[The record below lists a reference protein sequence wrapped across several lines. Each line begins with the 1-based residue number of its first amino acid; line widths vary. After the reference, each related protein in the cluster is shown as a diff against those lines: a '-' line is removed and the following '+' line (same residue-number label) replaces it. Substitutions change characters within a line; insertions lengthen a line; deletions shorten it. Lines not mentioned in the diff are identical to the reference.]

1 MKYILG
7 TCFLAFSMYTSAQDY
22 GTFVSFNIG
31 RTQLDLT
38 ENFEGESDTI
48 ISPGAGLSVG
58 YLFDSNIITQLGVSF
73 SENSSLLG
81 AFDRF
86 SLVHLDVLAGYQL
99 QQEKIRFT
107 PKIGYASWALNAKEG
122 QLFNSGSE
130 DSKEQEGNDF
140 FWAASLGYSFSDRF
154 ELSLSH
160 KNVNTN
166 FGGYNLSHI
175 EFLLNIQLSF
185 KYSQKNDVV
194 PLNVGFMS
202 IQIKKSGY
210 MAAFFIA

>member
-1 MKYILG
+1 
-7 TCFLAFSMYTSAQDY
+7 MYTSAQDY

-86 SLVHLDVLAGYQL
+86 SLVHLDVLAGYSY
-99 QQEKIRFT
+99 
-107 PKIGYASWALNAKEG
+107 P
-122 QLFNSGSE
+122 LF
-130 DSKEQEGNDF
+130 
-140 FWAASLGYSFSDRF
+140 
-154 ELSLSH
+154 
-160 KNVNTN
+160 
-166 FGGYNLSHI
+166 I
-175 EFLLNIQLSF
+175 
-185 KYSQKNDVV
+185 
-194 PLNVGFMS
+194 
-202 IQIKKSGY
+202 
-210 MAAFFIA
+210 